1 MRSYI
6 IYYETLT
13 GERRVQKIKARNSLD
28 ACMLFRKKYVGEFD
42 YVRSVEPDINLKKEK
57 K

>member
-13 GERRVQKIKARNSLD
+13 GERRVQKMKARNSLD